1 MPAKSRSGFTLRESG
16 GDRGPGLLLQQSD
29 RMQDIHDVAE
39 TMRREYYGRA
49 VNPEYCLDCGEPRA
63 IGRCEG

>member
-1 MPAKSRSGFTLRESG
+1 
-16 GDRGPGLLLQQSD
+16 
-29 RMQDIHDVAE
+29 MQDIRDVAE
-39 TMRREYYGRA
+39 TMRRDYYGRA